1 MMFFETSAKT
11 KESVNEAFV
20 AFAKKI
26 LEKKK
31 FQEPT
36 RSKGQ
41 SSTLL
46 QNSQTKTNNT

>member
-36 RSKGQ
+36 LLKGQ
-41 SSTLL
+41 SSTLV
-46 QNSQTKTNNT
+46 QNPQARTNNA